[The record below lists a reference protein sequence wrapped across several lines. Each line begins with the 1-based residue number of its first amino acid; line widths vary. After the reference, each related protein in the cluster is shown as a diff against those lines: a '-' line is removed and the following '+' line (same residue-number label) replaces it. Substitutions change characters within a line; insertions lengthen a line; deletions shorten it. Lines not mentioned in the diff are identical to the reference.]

1 METKAKTQEK
11 SDLEKVLGKKRRFSF
26 TQVNALLAS
35 FGFFFIFCGE
45 ESAESLLT
53 KFNDQLGYYSL
64 AILYLTFAFSL
75 LILAPPLVKMLGPRI
90 CMVIGS
96 VSYLTFV
103 LSMINVVPWV
113 FLTAS
118 AFIGFGGAIL
128 WCGNGYYLIRI
139 TKPSSIG
146 TVTGLFQTL
155 LFMGILTGN
164 IIITIC
170 FNFTNLSNRSVFYL
184 LASIIAVGIVCLML
198 LKRVPKGYSKYI
210 NNQDRI
216 EQLSKIKKKNKTLFN
231 MNNKGNFDSDEEKEE
246 LFDESNLDT
255 GIELDLTKN
264 EDQEREQG
272 SSNGAKPTVTFA
284 GCDNNSSSKTGN
296 VNKTD
301 QSPVKPHK
309 ITNDKND
316 SQKNKSFYQSI
327 KRSVKVTSSKK
338 ALLIMPIMIIEGLS
352 MAIIYGFL
360 PPMVDKKV
368 IPILMFSFTALK
380 SIFCFVT
387 GKLIDRIGNFV
398 IAIFSILIHTSST
411 VICFFLAPSKT
422 SLFFITYILSG
433 IGNAGLNT
441 LQFPLTIKLFPNDTK
456 EAVAM
461 FKFARCIA
469 LGTSCLFIGKLS
481 LLTNCIILLSCQ
493 IWSFFS
499 VLVLNFTVQSI
510 STTKKEKY

>member
-1 METKAKTQEK
+1 METKTITHEK
-11 SDLEKVLGKKRRFSF
+11 SDLEKVLGKKRRFGF
-26 TQVNALLAS
+26 AQVNAFLTS

-75 LILAPPLVKMLGPRI
+75 LILAPPLVKMFGPRI

-113 FLTAS
+113 FLTAA
-118 AFIGFGGAIL
+118 AFLGFGGAIL

-139 TKPSSIG
+139 TKPSNIG

-216 EQLSKIKKKNKTLFN
+216 DQLSKTKKKNKTLVKKG
-231 MNNKGNFDSDEEKEE
+231 NKGNFDTYEEKEE
-246 LFDESNLDT
+246 LFDGSNLDT
-255 GIELDLTKN
+255 GIELGLKKN
-264 EDQEREQG
+264 EEAG
-272 SSNGAKPTVTFA
+272 SKPTVKFTD
-284 GCDNNSSSKTGN
+284 CENDNSSKTDH

-316 SQKNKSFYQSI
+316 SQKNKSFYHSI
-327 KRSVKVTSSKK
+327 KRSVKVTSSRK
-338 ALLIMPIMIIEGLS
+338 ALLIMPIMVIEGLS

-360 PPMVDKKV
+360 PPMMDKKV

-380 SIFCFVT
+380 SIFSFIT

-510 STTKKEKY
+510 STPKKVKY